1 MGHGDPINFTIERS
15 VKKRVMVDQKVASLF
30 RKSRGVVNV
39 HDDFTTPSSEP
50 ADAKDGTFKEYSD
63 AIFRGGAEPW
73 L

>member
-1 MGHGDPINFTIERS
+1 MPTMI
-15 VKKRVMVDQKVASLF
+15 
-30 RKSRGVVNV
+30 SRL
-39 HDDFTTPSSEP
+39 SSEP

>member
-1 MGHGDPINFTIERS
+1 
-15 VKKRVMVDQKVASLF
+15 MVDQKVASLF